1 MEFDVAVENEGFP
14 ARVVYVPMV
23 RFAEQDGA
31 FPQTAL
37 PNRTCP
43 LAGHPALHKS
53 RGSESCRLIPRRGD
67 ARSSVA
73 KTFDGH
79 RSGG

>member
-31 FPQTAL
+31 FPKTAF
-37 PNRTCP
+37 RTGRARWP
-43 LAGHPALHKS
+43 GI
-53 RGSESCRLIPRRGD
+53 RL
-67 ARSSVA
+67 STSHVVA
-73 KTFDGH
+73 KAVG
-79 RSGG
+79 